1 MYPENLCVRSQKLS
15 SWQRDVCKKKWRR
28 GSKSNK
34 NKKEK
39 HLTTHKHNEK
49 PGNYVLHWVGWGY
62 PKNWCGLFC
71 SLVFPKNQ
79 LAHLSTYLYKTTPL
93 SLPPPTTTTFDTK
106 NNSSNKGKHVEYKQR
121 KTISP
126 LYFGGLGGWLDWLCS
141 LLHSKPIIV
150 VSVEGFQDF
159 FR

>member
-1 MYPENLCVRSQKLS
+1 MCARKSEEEEVKVTKTRKKSILPHTNTMKNQETMSCIGLGGGGTRKTDVVLS
-15 SWQRDVCKKKWRR
+15 
-28 GSKSNK
+28 
-34 NKKEK
+34 
-39 HLTTHKHNEK
+39 
-49 PGNYVLHWVGWGY
+49 
-62 PKNWCGLFC
+62 C

-141 LLHSKPIIV
+141 LLHSKLIIV